1 MMRRI
6 DLLPAIYAQRR
17 RERRNLFLVIVA
29 GLVVLLLMFVWWFL
43 LGVQVQDAQEDL
55 AAAQAKNVQLS
66 QDIQRLEQFADLE
79 SEVQS
84 KRTALQ
90 TVFAGDLDW
99 PALFTELAMVIPDDV
114 WLRTLS
120 TSAGA
125 TEGAQPVPTEANPID
140 IEAAEP
146 FGRMQFEGS
155 AVSMRAVATW
165 LLRLDTVDEFLAA
178 YLGSA
183 ERPEEP
189 GDTGIAVV
197 EFANTIELSD
207 KAVSQRFQGEDL

>member
-1 MMRRI
+1 
-6 DLLPAIYAQRR
+6 L
-17 RERRNLFLVIVA
+17 
-29 GLVVLLLMFVWWFL
+29 GL
-43 LGVQVQDAQEDL
+43 QIQDAQDDL
-55 AAAQAKNVQLS
+55 AEAQAKNLQLS

-99 PALFTELAMVIPDDV
+99 PALLTELAMVIPDDV
-114 WLRTLS
+114 WLVSLS
-120 TSAGA
+120 TSAGQ
-125 TEGAQPVPTEANPID
+125 TEGAASVPTENNPID

-146 FGRMQFEGS
+146 FGRMQFEGN
-155 AVSMRAVATW
+155 AISMRAVATW

-189 GDTGIAVV
+189 DETGIAIVD
-197 EFANTIELSD
+197 FTNTIELSD
-207 KAVSQRFQGEDL
+207 KAVSQRFQGDDQ

>member
-6 DLLPAIYAQRR
+6 DLLPAIYEQRR
-17 RERRNLFLVIVA
+17 RERRNLFLIVVA
-29 GLVVLLLMFVWWFL
+29 GLVVLLLMFVWWFF
-43 LGVQVQDAQEDL
+43 LGFQIQDAQEKL
-55 AAAQAKNVQLS
+55 ASAAAKNVQLS
-66 QDIQRLEQFADLE
+66 QDIQRLQQFADLE
-79 SEVQS
+79 SEVQT

-114 WLRTLS
+114 WLVSLT
-120 TSAGA
+120 TSAGQ
-125 TEGAQPVPTEANPID
+125 TEGSAPVPTEANPID

-146 FGRMQFEGS
+146 FGRVQFEGR

-178 YLGSA
+178 YLGGA

-189 GDTGIAVV
+189 DETGIAVV
-197 EFANTIELSD
+197 DFTNTIELSE
-207 KAVSQRFQGEDL
+207 KAVSQRFQEEDL